1 MAIPATF
8 PATPVLRGKPERTT
22 MVTVSVNEQLR
33 PDVQA
38 HVFSLLRRAET
49 LAVCAALAI

>member
-1 MAIPATF
+1 
-8 PATPVLRGKPERTT
+8 